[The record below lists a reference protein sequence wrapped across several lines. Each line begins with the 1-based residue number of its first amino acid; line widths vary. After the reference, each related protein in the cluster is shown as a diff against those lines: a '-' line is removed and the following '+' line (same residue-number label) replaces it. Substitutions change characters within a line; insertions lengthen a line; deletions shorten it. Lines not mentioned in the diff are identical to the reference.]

1 MAGRFSVEA
10 VFKAVDRMTA
20 PISRMQNRVGKF
32 TRGMTKGLNK
42 VNRTVDKVTG
52 TMVRAGSATVKSLGA
67 VAATLGT
74 VITLFNKS
82 SVEAEQLA
90 NSVGFNVDKLEGIAG
105 AVAPA
110 GFQLD
115 NVVDLIEEMNNK
127 LGESAGL
134 KDTITPVKESLAILG
149 LRFKDIINLSPEKQ
163 FEAITNAALKM
174 EDAQKAA
181 AAADILLGG
190 EANKIIGV
198 LRQQG
203 GTIEEIIAQQERLNF
218 RTEESRKGAADYVR
232 QMQLTTKAASSLGAE
247 ISGLAGKHLAPLLK
261 KLTDWAVA
269 NKQIIADKVVSAVT
283 SMVEAV
289 QFLAENL
296 ETITLWTKRIGI
308 GLAVF
313 LAFSAIL
320 KALVLVMTAVN
331 LVMAANPVVLI
342 VLGIMALIA
351 AIAAAIIWW
360 DEIKAV
366 LISFGQAVVD
376 KVISV
381 FEWLKETFTSL
392 PGPVKAALA
401 LLAGPIGWI
410 IGAAALIM
418 ENWEPI
424 KAFFGDLWGGVVNIF
439 NAAMEK
445 IFGVVDKVKGAASAI
460 VDTIASLG
468 SGVAEFFGF
477 GDDAEEQQQTGG
489 RTGPQVVSPGERVA
503 RSIEE
508 QRTTSAAEVTIRDE
522 TGRAEVTGGTLGPGL
537 ALQPSG
543 AF

>member
-10 VFKAVDRMTA
+10 VFKAVDRITA
-20 PISRMQNRVGKF
+20 PVSKMQNRIGKF
-32 TRGMTKGLNK
+32 TRGMTKGLEK
-42 VNRTVDKVTG
+42 ANRAVDKVTG

-174 EDAQKAA
+174 KDAQKAA

-261 KLTDWAVA
+261 KLTDWAAA

-283 SMVEAV
+283 SIIEAV

-296 ETITLWTKRIGI
+296 ETIVLWTKRIGT
-308 GLAVF
+308 GLAIF

-320 KALVLVMTAVN
+320 KTLVLVMTAVN
-331 LVMAANPVVLI
+331 LVMAASPVVLI

-366 LISFGQAVVD
+366 LISFGQAVVE

-381 FEWLKETFTSL
+381 FEWLKETFASL

-401 LLAGPIGWI
+401 LLAGPIGWL

-424 KAFFGDLWGGVVNIF
+424 KGFFGDLWGGVVDIF
-439 NAAMEK
+439 NAAVSK
-445 IFGVVDKVKGAASAI
+445 ITGVVDQVKNAASSI
-460 VDTIASLG
+460 VDTISSIG
-468 SGVAEFFGF
+468 GGVAEFFGF
-477 GDDAEEQQQTGG
+477 GDDAEEQRQQG

-522 TGRAEVTGGTLGPGL
+522 TGRAEVTGGRLGPGL

>member
-10 VFKAVDRMTA
+10 VFKAVDRITA
-20 PISRMQNRVGKF
+20 PVSKMQNRIGKF
-32 TRGMTKGLNK
+32 TRSMSKGLDT
-42 VNRTVDKVTG
+42 VNRAVNKVTG

-90 NSVGFNVDKLEGIAG
+90 NSVGFNVDKLEALAG

-149 LRFKDIINLSPEKQ
+149 LRFKDIINLAPEKQ

-203 GTIEEIIAQQERLNF
+203 GTIEDIIAQQERLNF

-232 QMQLTTKAASSLGAE
+232 QLQLTMRAASSLGAE
-247 ISGLAGKHLAPLLK
+247 ISGLAGKHLAPLLQ
-261 KLTDWAVA
+261 KLTDWAAA
-269 NKQIIADKVVSAVT
+269 NKQIIADKVVSAVK
-283 SMVEAV
+283 SIIDAV
-289 QFLAENL
+289 QFLAQNL
-296 ETITLWTKRIGI
+296 ETIVLWTKRIGI

-313 LAFSAIL
+313 LAFAAIL
-320 KALVLVMTAVN
+320 KTLILVMTAVN

-401 LLAGPIGWI
+401 LLAGPIGWLV
-410 IGAAALIM
+410 GAAALIM

-424 KAFFGDLWGGVVNIF
+424 KGFFGSLWGGVVDIF
-439 NAAMEK
+439 NAAVGK
-445 IFGVVDKVKGAASAI
+445 IMGVVDKVRGAASAI
-460 VDTIASLG
+460 VDTIASIG
-468 SGVAEFFGF
+468 GGVAEFFGF
-477 GDDAEEQQQTGG
+477 GDDAEEQQQA
-489 RTGPQVVSPGERVA
+489 RSSTGPQVVSPGERVA

-508 QRTTSAAEVTIRDE
+508 QRTTSTAEVTIRDE
-522 TGRAEVTGGTLGPGL
+522 TGRAEVTGGSLGPGL
-537 ALQPSG
+537 ALANSG